1 MKVGSSHVAFIESI
15 MKLKITRFCLIESI
29 LGLFSRLLDKF
40 NSHIDNYEVLI
51 MIRDHYDLKC
61 QLLSFEFK

>member
-1 MKVGSSHVAFIESI
+1 M
-15 MKLKITRFCLIESI
+15 LDI